1 MFSPVNSGL
10 YLKKMDWNLNKEDSQ
25 MIFESIFFREEKLRE
40 IIKDLRNQ
48 NMVEASNALQDKVE
62 KLQELRFNIQKQSN
76 KC

>member
-1 MFSPVNSGL
+1 
-10 YLKKMDWNLNKEDSQ
+10 

>member
-1 MFSPVNSGL
+1 
-10 YLKKMDWNLNKEDSQ
+10 MDWNLNKEDSQ